1 MPTRTRRGASRTS
14 GADNSVPQFGSS
26 AVAQLLEA
34 LIKEQKQGQ
43 YDRAHLDTE
52 VEYKGK
58 KIILPGEPTPM
69 PIPQAIE
76 VLTSMHE
83 ESEQEVSINEVIR
96 GAHYSDG
103 QVAFA
108 DAMEEVFGWT
118 KATPI
123 KTFFGDILPEFV
135 DIPVN
140 LNESRRVIVGRFT
153 MPNVPGYVETQ
164 PTRDSDGLW
173 VLQITG
179 KTRRKFQFMF
189 EALAEATRRR
199 VREESIYKNKA
210 FELVFDSDNTVSSNP
225 PKFIDVRGA
234 ESPIFS
240 RQTEQAI
247 RANILTIIEQ
257 TARCRKMGVP
267 IKRGVLLEG
276 PYGTGKT
283 LVSRQVGQTCLANGW
298 TFIVI
303 RRAVNVAPA
312 IEFARRFQPAVV
324 FVEDIDREMGGEDRD
339 ADMDRIL
346 NTMDGVD
353 SKNSDVM
360 VVFTSNH
367 ADVINQA
374 MLRPGRLDAV
384 ITIDPP
390 DAEAA
395 LRLAKVYAKNT
406 WSEDEDY
413 GPIGDALAGKSAAVI
428 REVVERAKLYAIG
441 EVSED
446 EPFHLTSSSLADSVA
461 TMDRQLELLNPKT
474 EEPDTV
480 GEQFMKGIADRV
492 IERLSLTDLEAA
504 AQGAGRLANVV
515 EQARDAASVAANS
528 SEETLDKVR
537 GIEVGSG
544 VVAKQVKEIHDEVC

>member
-1 MPTRTRRGASRTS
+1 MKTTRRGPSRSAGSQT
-14 GADNSVPQFGSS
+14 PQFGAG
-26 AVAQLLEA
+26 AVAKLLEA
-34 LIKEQKQGQ
+34 IIADSKAGQ

-52 VEYKGK
+52 VEYQGK

-83 ESEQEVSINEVIR
+83 EAEQEVSVSEVIR
-96 GAHYSDG
+96 GAHYTDG

-118 KATPI
+118 KATPV
-123 KTFFGDILPEFV
+123 KTFFGDILPTFV

-153 MPNVPGYVETQ
+153 MPNVPGYVETAPVQ
-164 PTRDSDGLW
+164 DDDGLW
-173 VLQITG
+173 VLRISG
-179 KTRRKFQFMF
+179 KTLRKFQFMF

-210 FELVFDSDNTVSSNP
+210 FELVFDGDNTVSSSP
-225 PKFIDVRGA
+225 PRFIDVSGS

-247 RANILTIIEQ
+247 RANILTVIEQ
-257 TARCRKMGVP
+257 TERCRKMGVP

-283 LVSRQVGQTCLANGW
+283 LVSRQVGQTCLRNGW
-298 TFIVI
+298 TFLVI
-303 RRAVNVAPA
+303 RKAENVAPA

-339 ADMDRIL
+339 AEMDRIL

-367 ADVINQA
+367 ADIINQA

-395 LRLAKVYAKNT
+395 LRLAKVYAKDT

-413 GPIGDALAGKSAAVI
+413 GPIGEALAGKSAAVI

-441 EVSED
+441 EVPEG
-446 EPFHLTSSSLADSVA
+446 EAFHLTSTSLGDSVA
-461 TMDRQLELLNPKT
+461 TMDRQLALLNPK
-474 EEPDTV
+474 EEVPSTI
-480 GEQFMKGIADRV
+480 GEQFMDSIAERV
-492 IERLSLTDLEAA
+492 ISRISLTDLEAA
-504 AQGAGRLANVV
+504 AEGAGNLAREVGRTR
-515 EQARDAASVAANS
+515 QAAENAARSAEAAEEH
-528 SEETLDKVR
+528 SERMANTGDKVAR
-537 GIEVGSG
+537 
-544 VVAKQVKEIHDEVC
+544 QVEEIHDEVC